1 MHLDLRAKEVL
12 SVSDELALAL
22 VVVPG
27 VLIKALDLEE
37 PLL

>member
-27 VLIKALDLEE
+27 VLIEALDFEE

>member
-22 VVVPG
+22 VVVSG
-27 VLIKALDLEE
+27 VLIKALDFEE